1 MKKKLYRNTKN
12 KMIAGVCA
20 GVADY
25 FNIDPT
31 IVRILWVLVGLMAF
45 AGVILYIIC
54 MFIIPEKPD
63 NYIDAE

>member
-12 KMIAGVCA
+12 KMIGGVCA

-31 IVRILWVLVGLMAF
+31 IVRILWVLVGLLAF
-45 AGVILYIIC
+45 AGVILYSIC

>member
-1 MKKKLYRNTKN
+1 MKKKLYRNTQN
-12 KMIAGVCA
+12 KMIGGVCA

-31 IVRILWVLVGLMAF
+31 IVRILWVLVGLLAF

>member
-1 MKKKLYRNTKN
+1 MKKKLYRNTQN

-45 AGVILYIIC
+45 AGVILYIVC
-54 MFIIPEKPD
+54 MFIIPEKPND
-63 NYIDAE
+63 YIEAE